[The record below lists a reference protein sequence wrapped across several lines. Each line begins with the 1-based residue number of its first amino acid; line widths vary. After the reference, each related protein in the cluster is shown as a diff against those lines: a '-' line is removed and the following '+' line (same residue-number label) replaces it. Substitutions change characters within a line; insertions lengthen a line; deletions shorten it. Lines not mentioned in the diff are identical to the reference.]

1 MTDWWAACDSAEA
14 LDKGV
19 GCADEN
25 ADVTKLASG
34 VRAQNDLYMV
44 VPDAATYKDDLKKQ
58 LGQGNLTLFDLRRS
72 AENILRCVML
82 TETFKKGGFKR
93 RDLSVKAG
101 KTMYD
106 KPFSSDKFT
115 VRLPAAKEY
124 AMRFSYAVDGDPL
137 AQYKLTVRVN
147 MQVTV
152 NPVVRGTNGKE
163 ETSDLFSVYLPQE
176 AEFWFEGTSWRTE
189 KAAYKITRVMIYE
202 KQD

>member
-1 MTDWWAACDSAEA
+1 M
-14 LDKGV
+14 
-19 GCADEN
+19 
-25 ADVTKLASG
+25 
-34 VRAQNDLYMV
+34 
-44 VPDAATYKDDLKKQ
+44 
-58 LGQGNLTLFDLRRS
+58 
-72 AENILRCVML
+72 
-82 TETFKKGGFKR
+82 
-93 RDLSVKAG
+93 
-101 KTMYD
+101 
-106 KPFSSDKFT
+106 
-115 VRLPAAKEY
+115 
-124 AMRFSYAVDGDPL
+124 DGDPL